1 MMQMNLLIKQTH
13 RHKKR
18 LTDIKKKIMVTKEE
32 KVGEKKERRK
42 KTSW

>member
-13 RHKKR
+13 RH
-18 LTDIKKKIMVTKEE
+18 TDIKKKIMVTKEE
-32 KVGEKKERRK
+32 KVGEKKERGK